1 MSNMK
6 DLQERAIRLAQR
18 EERARD
24 AGRALQEREVERKA
38 AVEKTA
44 RLRALRLA
52 TDQGKPTTPKP
63 KVQKTMQK
71 AKSAK

>member
-1 MSNMK
+1 MTNVK

-24 AGRALQEREVERKA
+24 AARALKEREIERKA

-52 TDQGKPTTPKP
+52 NAQSKTEKFKP
-63 KVQKTMQK
+63 
-71 AKSAK
+71 AK